1 MCYTDT
7 KSDNEPRKKKNLT
20 STAKNHGG
28 GVDGLNRAN
37 EGWQRQL
44 RDKDNTETE
53 EDEEALQRKK
63 YGLGKGDERE
73 GVFKI

>member
-1 MCYTDT
+1 MSYTDYVIHISHTNWLICMCYTDT

-37 EGWQRQL
+37 EG
-44 RDKDNTETE
+44 
-53 EDEEALQRKK
+53 
-63 YGLGKGDERE
+63 
-73 GVFKI
+73 